1 MSFRRK
7 LIVRSKP
14 LLMPI
19 DGCSPGAVID
29 ASGWHNTLRLAF
41 DGDAPWAF
49 HNLDV
54 HLASM
59 EPESEGPDG
68 VIPGFAER
76 KAKREAFL
84 ASLEPGP

>member
-7 LIVRSKP
+7 PIVRSKP

-41 DGDAPWAF
+41 DGEAPRAF
-49 HNLDV
+49 HALDI
-54 HLASM
+54 HL
-59 EPESEGPDG
+59 ESLDPCNEGPDG
-68 VIPGFAER
+68 RLSGFAER

-84 ASLEPGP
+84 ASLEPRS

>member
-7 LIVRSKP
+7 LVVRSKP

-41 DGDAPWAF
+41 DADAPRAF
-49 HNLDV
+49 HELDSY
-54 HLASM
+54 LSSLDPAN
-59 EPESEGPDG
+59 EDRDER
-68 VIPGFAER
+68 IAGFAER

-84 ASLEPGP
+84 ASLEPGS

>member
-41 DGDAPWAF
+41 DDDAPRAF
-49 HNLDV
+49 HALDV
-54 HLASM
+54 YL
-59 EPESEGPDG
+59 ESKDAANELPDG
-68 VIPGFAER
+68 S
-76 KAKREAFL
+76 L
-84 ASLEPGP
+84 A